1 MPSPLDQLLVT
12 AGNDALSK
20 ADTLAK
26 TVEDKKANLAK
37 LSALN
42 LPETAKN
49 VVTGSVTG
57 TGGRSM
63 SPEEYDLRTMSN
75 AQLVEKYG
83 SAGLDAANREIGYAA
98 GAHADQT
105 KLQNNVGNIEAVKDF
120 GVGIGS
126 GAVNIGLGLA
136 QLGALA
142 TPWSSEVAGFS
153 KNVNEFMDSGLSNAT
168 LAERQMAQEQRALSD
183 RDNQQQYAE
192 EGDYSLLG
200 KTSRELRN
208 LGDRLGGFG
217 EYGLTDANVVANAV
231 GSIGGIGLATKAV
244 AKTGGVVADKLLSEA
259 GAKVAGKIGDAVRY
273 PAMVGASEG
282 GSAATDA
289 MNQLMELPQAVIEK
303 HPEYQKLKESNPNL
317 THTDIVKQLAEQAGL
332 TAAAITAPV
341 AGALSLL
348 TKGFNDKKL
357 LPTAPSL
364 SGVAG
369 NAAKETLEE
378 VPQSITGTIATNTSI
393 KEYGDTSRDTLK
405 GTGQAAYD
413 ALIGSIGSTVGMQA
427 PSGIKGSTLGAVEKV
442 SNVVEASSPSNP
454 TNIAAKSAQVATT
467 VAPQAT
473 QAVEETVK
481 AVETG
486 AIPQQDVEKAKA
498 HAEYTKK
505 LTETFVFDAPNDVID
520 SVFESQPLRDSL
532 YGTKTLPE
540 AISRLANFVKRTD
553 VTPAE
558 RMEASLSMVQF
569 MRDAEDVL
577 QAGDDVLNTH
587 GSYAPLKQYQSTMAN
602 NVKALIDSNMMTE
615 EVAKATEQLYKNALT
630 SGYITEVTPENL
642 SNPTTVA
649 QESANLDKVVS
660 VALASD
666 KLPDELKGTVSTILQ
681 MVEAGSANLSPKQV
695 KTLETLA
702 ALYNE
707 SEAMQQD
714 AVELGAT
721 GTAFVNNQVLQNTT
735 EERDI
740 SGRKM
745 GNRLSL
751 RGHVNGILTA
761 LNAGDTTAYQTR
773 LKRFKAFVVEHNAK
787 ADAVDAHLAK
797 IANGTLK
804 NNERTPYS
812 NTTSGKKGLFVN
824 LNSQQ
829 SIANATA
836 IQQEAI
842 MLSRG
847 YSRLLGSFGSEED
860 VKANS
865 LPTKFRNRKVNPQLS
880 GVAPT
885 ESLNVGQDNLGNAGN
900 IDLGNV
906 EDQNLGSSY
915 EAYVNAMRGANP
927 APVPKG
933 TPAPT
938 SGINWDAQKKVLA
951 DIRAANTADEA
962 AKILE
967 TNKGNL
973 TQGNAARAAKL
984 IEGKRKYAEQH
995 NNNLNKQAAKQSEA
1009 QLPAGFGD
1017 VVQFEGTTYVVRG
1030 VGKNGKLLLTDS
1042 EGKNY
1047 DGKVDRNQVLL
1058 AKQLTPVMYNGYPF
1072 VYLPK
1077 TNVLIG
1083 RSGKASFKEDVRNQ
1097 IIDLVRKAKSGNA
1110 APKLVTPTPVITP
1123 VPVVTPTPTGVK
1135 GKVTPEEKPPEN
1147 VSTSDEDSENN
1158 EVNKNKPKEV
1168 LPVNQVTI
1176 QMQGDNVLKINRG
1189 EKTTT
1194 TRSQSQADKI
1204 GIPVGESRI
1213 SKIGDQF
1220 YKVTN
1225 TGLLTIGEAGGKDA
1239 ILKSEG
1245 VTNESEFKY
1254 QQTRDWVNG
1263 KGKLFVYRIEPV
1275 NTNDVS
1281 ENKNKPKEVVETL
1294 SPAQMISKAL
1304 ASPKGFKALLDIV
1317 DMNDEAQLTK
1327 VLEELVEQES
1337 VLKDQANFE
1346 KVTDTIINTLDK
1358 LAEFTTD
1365 SNSSNDFFNY
1375 MGNPSNA
1382 QKTVEPTPKSEVVE
1396 ATPVNKVAPE
1406 VKKAPE
1412 VLSTPEPTTSS
1423 NTVEPE
1429 VKAKDLIKEAIGG
1442 NLAFGR
1448 DNAFYSGFVSK
1459 AKGKFALLG
1468 SNPLN
1473 SLKNLLGL
1481 SATKLKETYGS
1492 KDFAGLTDDLL
1503 MLYREVFDEHVPLL
1517 VEGFR
1522 NQLQEAIDKGNLTDA
1537 VGKAKGTG
1545 LNSIATIIASELGE
1559 TDATKHSTAIRRAI
1573 SLAVPSLDLTDKK
1586 AVKAFVNM
1594 LREYVNV
1601 SAEKTVLENAKK
1613 AILADIQAQQDEDIL
1628 IQESLNKKA
1637 EGDESMRKVSE
1648 ASLQGRRIRNAI
1660 WGEGL
1665 QEKLRLFEETH
1676 GKRMKEVGS
1685 SYLSYTTEGND
1696 FMVNMKALRTALVD
1710 EFKKGTISKDTLVI
1724 RKELNNVADGKAF
1737 AFSNVTWST
1746 DKNGNNNASLS
1757 VNQGL
1762 VETAAI
1768 GALQWLIHKSA
1779 IGKHEGLDK
1788 GEIAKIMNIS
1798 EDAVTPELVSNYNNK
1813 HSVADMISDMVRFM
1827 QNALEV
1833 KEQSGNNYIG
1843 DTQGTL
1849 NALAST
1855 FLDVMANDPAFE
1867 VTVHD
1872 LSTEGVDTTLIMADL
1887 SFGVVITEDKYK
1899 RALRESVFKG
1909 FTDILNPLLGNPT
1922 SDNVFIGSTEGMPV
1936 AKTLL
1941 RSDVSL
1947 TEEQVSVVEKANAVK
1962 FRIHEPMRKVF
1973 NAIGAYGLVQIAG
1986 SAEVDLDRVNVNTL
2000 ATREG
2005 QNLQLTSAFEHM
2017 QNIFAK
2023 VADYAKGTN
2032 QEETDVGIYY
2042 PNVFVSTSRLM
2053 QQSPAAPQSSKPI
2066 RAVVSAT
2073 IRDVDLTNAE
2083 QLKLFKI
2090 ALAQG
2095 LGIKVHNM
2103 EYAKVE
2109 KELTKL
2115 LDKPEVVQVR
2125 RALKDIFNKG
2135 EASDRAIA
2143 KIQEGYNAIGSTLW
2157 GLSSVVEYL
2166 RYLEAEKEGKLGN
2179 FRTNAAIEADGMTN
2193 GTANALHI
2201 MLGYPLTEKDVINWI
2216 RTGYYVGSEN
2226 TTANAERTKDSTDIY
2241 TAVSSAMQR
2250 EYIDFK
2256 KVLKDELK
2264 LGITKKSFSD
2274 FATKVARRF
2283 LNSDLDRMY
2292 AFIEEYSPNVSIDR
2306 EKGTISFKRNFS
2318 KQPVTVSV
2326 YGAQLNTM
2334 VNYILQDI
2342 MDNIYESISGHLD
2355 GTDTWNQERV
2365 NQFNERI
2372 QALSAT
2378 TISSGMFGIHFGY
2391 RKKGGKLDFN
2401 PYVPKLDLKN
2411 LDTFRQFTMRGES
2424 NDFLQHNI
2432 KTLIATP
2439 FNQALNEVFGIG
2451 LMQSMNT
2458 VISATSIHA
2467 AIISA
2472 AFNYAIQNS
2481 TLESAKDMRKVSPS
2495 KFITGKQ
2502 LREII
2507 KDITTDFKGVY
2518 EGNNQNFLISDK
2530 EGRSDLAKGAV
2541 ASSFGGKF
2549 SSYARFRSLV
2559 PVGVKGAPVLNIGN
2573 GDASMIQNFIA
2584 ALQGNLDALYVYD
2597 GVEFAITD
2605 VLENSVAINQAV
2617 FKTWTNNNVPR
2628 QVHNSFKSI
2637 PELMRPEYVTPEL
2650 LALIAFASSSQP
2662 ETYKDLLEN
2671 LKLLST
2677 ELGRMADVID
2687 ARQNVLKGYASS
2699 VHQMASVEAPY
2710 LNKGKKFT
2718 DSTPKGIADEI
2729 NSAVNIKTQ
2738 PVPTGDTEVT
2748 VENGN
2753 IMVKTYPH
2761 TKGKV
2766 TKGYSTKAPNQEVPD
2781 TARKPRVDPNAV
2793 EGELLSKEKPKVES
2807 TDKPKVTK
2815 TGDTSKKLLRNMN
2828 EFIAD
2833 LDSVFP
2839 NQSRDDKRLI
2849 VLIKRL
2855 HELSKGMLKE
2865 TQIVVANDQNEAIRI
2880 AHDTGLLNKDELENF
2895 SKNIMN
2901 AETRALYVFPANFI
2915 VVLQNKGDLSSVAHE
2930 IIHAATFAA
2939 LKIAYGKNNTLD
2951 MRTREGKVVKQLE
2964 DLMTQFLSNE
2974 FRANLRAKDPLTAAM
2989 AGNAIDIIESYAKQG
3004 KTAEAVAEYMAYV
3017 LADKRLANAA
3027 KDTEGKYSIVKAA
3040 KLVIEFIKSILGIPK
3055 DAAYLNNMLES
3066 LEFHTLLL
3074 TGSDLRSRTID
3085 DTTTLEQRSL
3095 RRPVKDLLNQAFARI
3110 DQLEEGV
3117 KKKNEQLVGVF
3128 NKLVEHASQDVDN
3141 LVKLGFYMD
3150 SEESQ
3155 LYSIVSALAQAN
3167 LIEDSKVL
3175 NQLTDLYQLAIR
3187 ELTLQDF
3194 SDTVVNTIDDAIAA
3208 QDMYNVLVSSRGFKD
3223 STSSFAR
3230 FVGLLAASESMQK
3243 ALSNLTLRKN
3253 KGDSNDAVD
3262 TLVNSLGDK
3271 ITDLMLGSI
3280 KGTGSDV
3287 GANLIEKLLSIRSNH
3302 STFDAVTNNKVT
3314 SEVTEFNRVAAKFI
3328 QDYAMRASAAT
3339 MKSVSGFSQRNP
3351 IRALVE
3357 VVGASFGIMD
3367 KTASEA
3373 LSTSL
3378 NSWAAKLK
3386 GYDPVKDL
3394 LSDLIGRT
3402 EDNASIYD
3410 LIKPVK
3416 TFVAKTRQAYKVEV
3430 PTKLLKAF
3438 KRKLSK
3444 SELHTM
3450 TRVLAKSGIYYI
3462 GNSRAMDVLLGKEN
3476 MESVIDSAI
3485 HTLNQYYGKD
3495 ELQYILAKSGQLAEF
3510 NMTGKAG
3517 DHLLRNAYAIASLL
3531 GSDNRRVIDFSTR
3544 QSKSIVRAINTLIGV
3559 GSYDYLSNS
3568 DLDTINNLINKERDG
3583 VSLLLSYLE
3592 GISYKD
3598 TDKILSSPEALY
3610 NHYFGYLN
3618 QTASDGSHLTVVSDT
3633 QEANMR
3639 AQGYTRIQ
3647 DYKGDSRDTIQGSF
3661 GYYYRAASPMNT
3673 FSQGIIQ
3680 NIESTVAGVSRA
3692 NGFST
3697 NNVVGIVVSDGVVKD
3712 ITNGVYESTNEDLIP
3727 VYGTDGSIISYE
3739 RTMDYTLVNKIP
3751 VEMDITKVLGTTRGR
3766 QVEEVAA
3773 EVWNAEIIATM
3784 NQDYEEAVDKSNYID
3799 LLDKDAFEDDPVY
3812 KESVSIFSSNF
3823 KEMVQAM
3830 GSNSLYARKETVREV
3845 IGYRKASLTDPFT
3858 GRSRLPKEVQKSIKD
3873 ITMFM
3878 FGKDAFNYIAYA
3890 ENAVLEGVQLVK
3902 TVIAVKSI
3910 VVPIANILG
3919 NLIHLASISVN
3930 MVNALKR
3937 VPVFL
3942 AEVEQYH
3949 RNQKRIVDIE
3959 VELTTNP
3966 SQFVIKKLN
3975 AELRSIEASN
3985 KRMKIYP
3992 LIEAGELSGVNDA
4005 GNLDGE
4011 LPFVSTTSGKFRQ
4024 TVERWIDQTPEG
4036 VKVVGRQL
4044 FVAKNTALFKGLQKT
4059 VMYGDF
4065 IAKAILY
4072 YDLLDKGTPVTEV
4085 KARVQEEFVNYDKLA
4100 GRTRDALESF
4110 GLLWFYNFKLRS
4122 MKIALNM
4129 LRNNPLYALTLGLG
4143 VSEPFNMGTAFTD
4156 NALGLAIKGDLSY
4169 SIGVEMGLNGMGM
4182 NPYHTLVN

>member
-105 KLQNNVGNIEAVKDF
+105 KLQNNIGNIEAVKDF

-153 KNVNEFMDSGLSNAT
+153 QDVNNFMDSGLSDAT

-200 KTSRELRN
+200 KTTRELRN

-244 AKTGGVVADKLLSEA
+244 AKTGGIVADKLLSEA

-303 HPEYQKLKESNPNL
+303 HPEYQKLKESSPNL
-317 THTDIVKQLAEQAGL
+317 THAEIVEQLAEKAGL
-332 TAAAITAPV
+332 TAAAITAPI
-341 AGALSLL
+341 AGTLSLL
-348 TKGFNDKKL
+348 TKGFNDKKV

-364 SGVAG
+364 TGVIG
-369 NAAKETLEE
+369 NTGKELTEE
-378 VPQSITGTIATNTSI
+378 VPQSTTGTVAGNLGVQQ
-393 KEYGDTSRDTLK
+393 YGDTSRDTLK

-413 ALIGSIGSTVGMQA
+413 AIIGSIGSTVGMQA
-427 PSGIKGSTLGAVEKV
+427 PSGIKGSTLGAVDSISKAA
-442 SNVVEASSPSNP
+442 EASSPSNP
-454 TNIAAKSAQVATT
+454 ARIAAKSAQVAAT

-486 AIPQQDVEKAKA
+486 AIPQQDADKAKA
-498 HAEYTKK
+498 HAEYTRK
-505 LTETFVFDAPNDVID
+505 LTDTFSLEITNEDID
-520 SVFESQPLRDSL
+520 SVFESKPLREAF

-540 AISRLANFVKRTD
+540 AVSRLADFVKRSD
-553 VTPAE
+553 ITPAD
-558 RMEASLSMVQF
+558 RMEASLQMVQF
-569 MRDAEDVL
+569 MRQAQDVL
-577 QAGDDVLNTH
+577 LEGDDVLNTH
-587 GSYAPLKQYQSTMAN
+587 GSYVPLKQYQSAMAD

-615 EVAKATEQLYKNALT
+615 DVAKATKQLYKNAIT
-630 SGYITEVTPENL
+630 AGYITEVTPENL

-666 KLPDELKGTVSTILQ
+666 KLPEELKGTVSTILQ

-695 KTLETLA
+695 KTLQVIE

-714 AVELGAT
+714 AIELGAT
-721 GTAFVNNQVLQNTT
+721 GTGFVNNQVIQNTT

-740 SGRKM
+740 TGRKM

-751 RGHVNGILTA
+751 RGHVNGILSA
-761 LNAGDTTAYQTR
+761 LNAEDTTAYQTR

-797 IANGTLK
+797 IANGTIK

-812 NTTSGKKGLFVN
+812 NTVSGKKGLYVN

-847 YSRLLGSFGSEED
+847 YSRLLASFGSEED
-860 VKANS
+860 IKANS
-865 LPTKFRNRKVNPQLS
+865 LPAKFKSRKVNPQLS
-880 GVAPT
+880 GVPAT
-885 ESLNVGQDNLGNAGN
+885 ETVKNTQGNSNTSQSSNDVGSVDTNGDTASLYDAYAAYAGSTQSN
-900 IDLGNV
+900 P
-906 EDQNLGSSY
+906 SSTK
-915 EAYVNAMRGANP
+915 AKP
-927 APVPKG
+927 ASTK
-933 TPAPT
+933 T
-938 SGINWDAQKKVLA
+938 STTTDWNAQKKVLA
-951 DIRAANTADEA
+951 DIRAANNAEDA
-962 AKILE
+962 NAILE
-967 TNKGNL
+967 ANKGNL
-973 TQGNAARAAKL
+973 TQGNVDRATKL
-984 IEGKRKYAEQH
+984 IEGKRNY
-995 NNNLNKQAAKQSEA
+995 AKQQSNKTTTTVSKPAKSEF
-1009 QLPAGFGD
+1009 PAGFGD
-1017 VVQFEGTTYVVRG
+1017 LVESNGFYYVVRG
-1030 VGKNGKLLLTDS
+1030 VGKNGKLLLTGAD
-1042 EGKNY
+1042 GQNH
-1047 DGKVDRNQVLL
+1047 DGKLGTNQVLL
-1058 AKQLTPVMYNGYPF
+1058 VRQLTRVIHNGYPF

-1077 TNVLIG
+1077 TDVLIG
-1083 RSGKASFKEDVRNQ
+1083 RSGKASFKEAERKQ
-1097 IIDLVRKAKSGNA
+1097 IIKAIADAKAG
-1110 APKLVTPTPVITP
+1110 
-1123 VPVVTPTPTGVK
+1123 
-1135 GKVTPEEKPPEN
+1135 
-1147 VSTSDEDSENN
+1147 
-1158 EVNKNKPKEV
+1158 NKP
-1168 LPVNQVTI
+1168 
-1176 QMQGDNVLKINRG
+1176 
-1189 EKTTT
+1189 
-1194 TRSQSQADKI
+1194 
-1204 GIPVGESRI
+1204 
-1213 SKIGDQF
+1213 
-1220 YKVTN
+1220 
-1225 TGLLTIGEAGGKDA
+1225 
-1239 ILKSEG
+1239 
-1245 VTNESEFKY
+1245 
-1254 QQTRDWVNG
+1254 
-1263 KGKLFVYRIEPV
+1263 
-1275 NTNDVS
+1275 S
-1281 ENKNKPKEVVETL
+1281 ENKNDAVTTEPTKESVPWEEEPATNNAAPSSKEATPVKEPKGKSSTDTTSTPKSKNAVESL

-1304 ASPKGFKALLDIV
+1304 ASPKGFEALLDIV
-1317 DMNDEAQLTK
+1317 DMTDEAQLTD
-1327 VLEELVEQES
+1327 VLNELVDQEN

-1365 SNSSNDFFNY
+1365 SNSSN
-1375 MGNPSNA
+1375 A
-1382 QKTVEPTPKSEVVE
+1382 QKTVEPTPKPKVVE

-1423 NTVEPE
+1423 NTTEPE

-1522 NQLQEAIDKGNLTDA
+1522 NQLQEAIGKGNLADA

-1545 LNSIATIIASELGE
+1545 LNSIATIIASELSE
-1559 TDATKHSTAIRRAI
+1559 TDATKQSTAIRRAI

-1601 SAEKTVLENAKK
+1601 SAEKTMLENAKK

-1710 EFKKGTISKDTLVI
+1710 EFKKGTISKDALVI

-1798 EDAVTPELVSNYNNK
+1798 EDAVTPELLSNYNNK
-1813 HSVADMISDMVRFM
+1813 HSVADMLSDMVRFM

-1887 SFGVVITEDKYK
+1887 NFGVVITEDKYK

-1986 SAEVDLDRVNVNTL
+1986 SAEVDPDRVNVNTL

-2125 RALKDIFNKG
+2125 RALKDILNKG

-2241 TAVSSAMQR
+2241 TAVSSAMQ
-2250 EYIDFK
+2250 EKYIEFK

-2283 LNSDLDRMY
+2283 LNSDLDKMY
-2292 AFIEEYSPNVSIDR
+2292 AFIEQYSPNVSVDR
-2306 EKGTISFKRNFS
+2306 EKGTITFKRNFS

-2342 MDNIYESISGHLD
+2342 LDNIYESISGHLD

-2372 QALSAT
+2372 QALSTT
-2378 TISSGMFGIHFGY
+2378 TISSGMFGIYFGY
-2391 RKKGGKLDFN
+2391 RTKNGKLDFN

-2637 PELMRPEYVTPEL
+2637 PELMRPEYVTSEL
-2650 LALIAFASSSQP
+2650 LELIEFASGSQP
-2662 ETYKDLLEN
+2662 ESYKDLLDN
-2671 LKLLST
+2671 LELLSS

-2729 NSAVNIKTQ
+2729 NSAVNIKAQ

-2766 TKGYSTKAPNQEVPD
+2766 TKGYSSKAPNQEAPD

-2865 TQIVVANDQNEAIRI
+2865 TQIVVAKDQNEAIRI

-2989 AGNAIDIIESYAKQG
+2989 AGNAIDIIESYVRQG

-3074 TGSDLRSRTID
+3074 TESDLRSRTTD

-3280 KGTGSDV
+3280 RGTGSDV

-3339 MKSVSGFSQRNP
+3339 MRSVSGLSQRNP
-3351 IRALVE
+3351 IRAIVE
-3357 VVGASFGIMD
+3357 NIGVSFGFLNEI
-3367 KTASEA
+3367 ASESVA
-3373 LSTSL
+3373 TSL
-3378 NSWAAKLK
+3378 NTWAAKLK

-3462 GNSRAMDVLLGKEN
+3462 GNSRAMNVLLGKEN

-3495 ELQYILAKSGQLAEF
+3495 ELQYILAKAGQLAEF

-3517 DHLLRNAYAIASLL
+3517 NHLLRNAYAIASLL

-3568 DLDTINNLINKERDG
+3568 DLDTINNLINEERDG

-3633 QEANMR
+3633 QEASMR

-3773 EVWNAEIIATM
+3773 EVWNAKIIATM

-3812 KESVSIFSSNF
+3812 KESVSIFSTNF

-3830 GSNSLYARKETVREV
+3830 GSNSLYARRETVREV
-3845 IGYRKASLTDPFT
+3845 IGYRKASLTDSFT

-3919 NLIHLASISVN
+3919 NLIHLASVSVN
-3930 MVNALKR
+3930 MANALKR

-3959 VELTTNP
+3959 IELTTNP

-4024 TVERWIDQTPEG
+4024 TVERWVDQTPEG

-4100 GRTRDALESF
+4100 GRTRDTLESF

-4122 MKIALNM
+4122 MKTALNM

-4156 NALGLAIKGDLSY
+4156 NALGLAIKGDLGY

-4182 NPYHTLVN
+4182 NPYHALVN

>member
-20 ADTLAK
+20 VDTLAQ
-26 TVEDKKANLAK
+26 TSEAKKASLAK

-49 VVTGSVTG
+49 VVTGSVTD

-63 SPEEYDLRTMSN
+63 SPEEYDMRTMSN

-83 SAGLDAANREIGYAA
+83 SAGLDAINREVGYAA

-105 KLQNNVGNIEAVKDF
+105 KLQNNIGNVQAIKDF

-142 TPWSSEVAGFS
+142 TPWAADVAQFS
-153 KNVNEFMDSGLSNAT
+153 QDANNFMDSGLSDAT
-168 LAERQMAQEQRALSD
+168 LAERQMAQDQRALSD
-183 RDNQQQYAE
+183 RDRQQQYAE

-200 KTSRELRN
+200 KTKRELRN
-208 LGDRLGGFG
+208 LGDRLSGFG
-217 EYGLTDANVVANAV
+217 DYGLTDANVVANAV
-231 GSIGGIGLATKAV
+231 GSIGGIGLVTKGVTKA
-244 AKTGGVVADKLLSEA
+244 GGVIADKLLSET
-259 GAKVAGKIGDAVRY
+259 GAKVAGKVGDAVRY

-289 MNQLMELPQAVIEK
+289 MNQLMNLPQAVIEK
-303 HPEYQKLKESNPNL
+303 HPEYQKLKESNPEL
-317 THTDIVKQLAEQAGL
+317 THEEIVNQLAENAGL
-332 TAAAITAPV
+332 TAAAITTPI

-348 TKGFNDKKL
+348 TKGFNDKKI

-364 SGVAG
+364 TGVAA
-369 NAAKETLEE
+369 NAGKELSEE
-378 VPQSITGTIATNTSI
+378 VPQSITGTVASNLGVQQ
-393 KEYGDTSRDTLK
+393 YGDTNRDTLQ

-413 ALIGSIGSTVGMQA
+413 AIIGSVGSTVGMQA
-427 PSGIKGSTLGAVEKV
+427 PSGIKGSTFGAVESIGKA
-442 SNVVEASSPSNP
+442 VEEASPSNP
-454 TNIAAKSAQVATT
+454 VRIAAKANEVAAT
-467 VAPQAT
+467 VAPQAA
-473 QAVEETVK
+473 QAAQQTVN

-486 AIPQQDVEKAKA
+486 AVPQQDAEKAKA
-498 HAEYTKK
+498 HAEYTNK

-553 VTPAE
+553 VNPAE

-569 MRDAEDVL
+569 MRDAQDVL
-577 QAGDDVLNTH
+577 QAGEDVLNTH
-587 GSYAPLKQYQSTMAN
+587 GSYAPLKQYQSAMAD
-602 NVKALIDSNMMTE
+602 NVKSLIDSNMMTD
-615 EVAKATEQLYKNALT
+615 EVANVTKQLYKNALT

-642 SNPTTVA
+642 SNPATAT

-666 KLPDELKGTVSTILQ
+666 KLPDEIKGTVSTILQ

-695 KTLETLA
+695 KTLQVIE

-707 SEAMQQD
+707 SEAMHQD
-714 AVELGAT
+714 ANELGAT
-721 GTAFVNNQVLQNTT
+721 GTGFVNNQVIQNTT
-735 EERDI
+735 EEKDI
-740 SGRKM
+740 TGRKM

-761 LNAGDTTAYQTR
+761 LNAEDTTAYQTR

-812 NTTSGKKGLFVN
+812 NTLSGKKGLYVN

-847 YSRLLGSFGSEED
+847 YSRLLASFGNEED
-860 VKANS
+860 IKANS
-865 LPTKFRNRKVNPQLS
+865 LPAKFKQRKVNPRLS
-880 GVAPT
+880 GVST
-885 ESLNVGQDNLGNAGN
+885 ESSNTTQSNLDGSPDIEYSGSNEGAGAFYDAYSAYTGSTQSNA
-900 IDLGNV
+900 
-906 EDQNLGSSY
+906 
-915 EAYVNAMRGANP
+915 P
-927 APVPKG
+927 A
-933 TPAPT
+933 TPAKPIKAST
-938 SGINWDAQKKVLA
+938 ANDWNAQKKVLA
-951 DIRAANTADEA
+951 DIRAANNAEDA
-962 AKILE
+962 SAILE
-967 TNKGNL
+967 ANKGNL
-973 TQGNAARAAKL
+973 TQGNFDRANKL
-984 IEGKRKYAEQH
+984 IEGKRNY
-995 NNNLNKQAAKQSEA
+995 AKQQSNKATTVSNPVKSEF
-1009 QLPAGFGD
+1009 PAGFGD
-1017 VVQFEGTTYVVRG
+1017 LVESNGFYYVVRG
-1030 VGKNGKLLLTDS
+1030 VGKNGKLLLTGAD
-1042 EGKNY
+1042 GQNH
-1047 DGKVDRNQVLL
+1047 DGKLGTNQVLL
-1058 AKQLTPVMYNGYPF
+1058 VRQLTRVMHNGYPF

-1077 TNVLIG
+1077 TDVIIG
-1083 RSGKASFKEDVRNQ
+1083 RSGKASFKEVERNQ
-1097 IIDLVRKAKSGNA
+1097 IIKAIADAKAGN
-1110 APKLVTPTPVITP
+1110 KL
-1123 VPVVTPTPTGVK
+1123 
-1135 GKVTPEEKPPEN
+1135 
-1147 VSTSDEDSENN
+1147 
-1158 EVNKNKPKEV
+1158 
-1168 LPVNQVTI
+1168 
-1176 QMQGDNVLKINRG
+1176 
-1189 EKTTT
+1189 
-1194 TRSQSQADKI
+1194 
-1204 GIPVGESRI
+1204 
-1213 SKIGDQF
+1213 
-1220 YKVTN
+1220 
-1225 TGLLTIGEAGGKDA
+1225 
-1239 ILKSEG
+1239 
-1245 VTNESEFKY
+1245 
-1254 QQTRDWVNG
+1254 
-1263 KGKLFVYRIEPV
+1263 
-1275 NTNDVS
+1275 S
-1281 ENKNKPKEVVETL
+1281 ENKNDSVTKTNDSKSVTSEKTNKEPKKAVEPL
-1294 SPAQMISKAL
+1294 SPAQMISEAL
-1304 ASPKGFKALLDIV
+1304 ASPKGFESLLDMV
-1317 DMNDEAQLTK
+1317 DMNDEAQLTD
-1327 VLEELVEQES
+1327 VLNELVDQEN
-1337 VLKDQANFE
+1337 VLKDQPNFE

-1358 LAEFTTD
+1358 LAESTTG
-1365 SNSSNDFFNY
+1365 SNSNNDFFSY
-1375 MGNPSNA
+1375 MDNPSNA
-1382 QKTVEPTPKSEVVE
+1382 QKAVEPIPKPKVVV
-1396 ATPVNKVAPE
+1396 ATPVNKAQE
-1406 VKKAPE
+1406 V
-1412 VLSTPEPTTSS
+1412 SRTPEPTASS
-1423 NTVEPE
+1423 NTTESE
-1429 VKAKDLIKEAIGG
+1429 VKATDPIKEAIGS

-1448 DNAFYSGFVSK
+1448 DNAFYAGFVSK
-1459 AKGKFALLG
+1459 AKGAFALLG
-1468 SNPLN
+1468 SNPLT

-1481 SATKLKETYGS
+1481 SAVKLKEKYGS
-1492 KDFAGLTDDLL
+1492 KGFAGLTDDLL
-1503 MLYREVFDEHVPLL
+1503 MLYRDVFDEHVPLL

-1537 VGKAKGTG
+1537 VGKSKGTG
-1545 LNSIATIIASELGE
+1545 LNSIATIIASELSE
-1559 TDATKHSTAIRRAI
+1559 TDVTKQSTAIRRAI
-1573 SLAVPSLDLTDKK
+1573 SLAVPNLDLTDKK
-1586 AVKAFVNM
+1586 AVKAFVTT
-1594 LREYVNV
+1594 LRNYVNV
-1601 SAEKTVLENAKK
+1601 SAEKTMLDNAKK
-1613 AILADIQAQQDEDIL
+1613 AILADIQAQKDEDIL
-1628 IQESLNKKA
+1628 IQGSLNKKA
-1637 EGDESMRKVSE
+1637 ESDESMRKVSE
-1648 ASLQGRRIRNAI
+1648 ASLQGRRLRNAI

-1676 GKRMKEVGS
+1676 GKRMKEVDN
-1685 SYLSYTTEGND
+1685 SYLSLTADGND
-1696 FMVNMKALRTALVD
+1696 FMANIKALRTALVN
-1710 EFKKGTISKDTLVI
+1710 EFKKGNISKDTLVI
-1724 RKELNNVADGKAF
+1724 RKELNNVADGRAF
-1737 AFSNVTWST
+1737 AFSDVTWST

-1788 GEIAKIMNIS
+1788 GEVAKIMNIS
-1798 EDAVTPELVSNYNNK
+1798 EDAVTPELLSNYNNK

-1887 SFGVVITEDKYK
+1887 NFGVVTTEDKYK
-1899 RALRESVFKG
+1899 RTLRESVFKG
-1909 FTDILNPLLGNPT
+1909 FTDILSPLLGNPP
-1922 SDNVFIGSTEGMPV
+1922 SDNVFIGSPDEVPV

-1941 RSDVSL
+1941 RSDVAL
-1947 TEEQVSVVEKANAVK
+1947 TKEQTDVVKKANAVK
-1962 FRIHEPMRKVF
+1962 FRIHEPMRKLF
-1973 NAIGAYGLVQIAG
+1973 NAIGVYGLVQIAG
-1986 SAEVDLDRVNVNTL
+1986 SAEIDPERVNVNTL

-2115 LDKPEVVQVR
+2115 LEKPEVVQVR
-2125 RALKDIFNKG
+2125 RALKDILNKG

-2143 KIQEGYNAIGSTLW
+2143 KIQEGYNAIGGTLW

-2241 TAVSSAMQR
+2241 TAVSSAMQ
-2250 EYIDFK
+2250 EKYIEFK

-2264 LGITKKSFSD
+2264 LGLTKKSFSD
-2274 FATKVARRF
+2274 FAIKVARRF
-2283 LNSDLDRMY
+2283 LNSDLDKMY
-2292 AFIEEYSPNVSIDR
+2292 AFIEEYSPNVSVDR
-2306 EKGTISFKRNFS
+2306 EKGTITFKRNFS

-2342 MDNIYESISGHLD
+2342 LDNIYESISGHLD
-2355 GTDTWNQERV
+2355 GTNTWNQERV

-2372 QALSAT
+2372 QALSTT
-2378 TISSGMFGIHFGY
+2378 TISSGLFGIYFGY
-2391 RKKGGKLDFN
+2391 RTKNGKLDFN

-2472 AFNYAIQNS
+2472 AFNYAIQNN

-2650 LALIAFASSSQP
+2650 LELIAFASGSQP

-2671 LKLLST
+2671 LNRLST
-2677 ELGRMADVID
+2677 ELGSMADVID
-2687 ARQNVLKGYASS
+2687 VRQNVLKDYASS

-2718 DSTPKGIADEI
+2718 DSTPKGIASEI

-2761 TKGKV
+2761 TKGNV
-2766 TKGYSTKAPNQEVPD
+2766 TKGYSSKVSNQEVSD
-2781 TARKPRVDPNAV
+2781 TARKPRVDLNAV
-2793 EGELLSKEKPKVES
+2793 EGELITKEKPKEESVE
-2807 TDKPKVTK
+2807 KPKVTK
-2815 TGDTSKKLLRNMN
+2815 TGDTSKKLLRNMS

-2839 NQSRDDKRLI
+2839 NQSRDDKRLT

-2865 TQIVVANDQNEAIRI
+2865 TQIVVAKDQNEAIRI

-2901 AETRALYVFPANFI
+2901 AETRALYVFPSNFI

-2930 IIHAATFAA
+2930 IIHAATFAS
-2939 LKIAYGKNNTLD
+2939 LKVAYGKNNTLD
-2951 MRTREGKVVKQLE
+2951 MRTREGKIVKQLE

-2974 FRANLRAKDPLTAAM
+2974 FRANLRAKDPLTAAL
-2989 AGNAIDIIESYAKQG
+2989 AGNAVNIIEDYTKQG

-3027 KDTEGKYSIVKAA
+3027 KETEGKYSIVKSA

-3055 DAAYLNNMLES
+3055 EATYLNNMLES

-3074 TGSDLRSRTID
+3074 TESDLRSRNID
-3085 DTTTLEQRSL
+3085 DTTTLEQRNL

-3128 NKLVEHASQDVDN
+3128 NKLVEHANQDVDN

-3187 ELTLQDF
+3187 ELNLQDF

-3208 QDMYNVLVSSRGFKD
+3208 QDMYNVLVSSRGLKD
-3223 STSSFAR
+3223 STNSFAR
-3230 FVGLLAASESMQK
+3230 FVGLLAASEPMQK
-3243 ALSNLTLRKN
+3243 ALGNLVLRKS
-3253 KGDSNDAVD
+3253 KGESNDVVD
-3262 TLVNSLGDK
+3262 TLVNNLGDK
-3271 ITDLMLGSI
+3271 ITDLMLGNI
-3280 KGTGSDV
+3280 NGTGSDV

-3302 STFDAVTNNKVT
+3302 STFNAVTNNKVT
-3314 SEVTEFNRVAAKFI
+3314 SEVSAFNSVAAKFI
-3328 QDYAMRASAAT
+3328 QDYAMKASTAT
-3339 MKSVSGFSQRNP
+3339 IRSVSGLSQHNP

-3367 KTASEA
+3367 KAASEA

-3378 NSWAAKLK
+3378 NNWAAKLK

-3462 GNSRAMDVLLGKEN
+3462 GNSRAMNVLLGKED
-3476 MESVIDSAI
+3476 MELVIDSAI
-3485 HTLNQYYGKD
+3485 HTLDQYYDKD
-3495 ELQYILAKSGQLAEF
+3495 EIQYILAKAGQLAEF

-3568 DLDTINNLINKERDG
+3568 DLDTISNLIKEERDG

-3592 GISYKD
+3592 GISYRD

-3633 QEANMR
+3633 QEAAMR

-3697 NNVVGIVVSDGVVKD
+3697 NNVVGIVVADGVVKD
-3712 ITNGVYESTNEDLIP
+3712 ITNGVYEDTNEDLIP
-3727 VYGTDGSIISYE
+3727 VYGNDGSIISYE

-3773 EVWNAEIIATM
+3773 EAWNAKIIATM

-3845 IGYRKASLTDPFT
+3845 IGYRKASLTDSFT

-3878 FGKDAFNYIAYA
+3878 FGKDAFNYISYA
-3890 ENAVLEGVQLVK
+3890 ENTVLEGVQLVK

-3919 NLIHLASISVN
+3919 NLIHLASVSVN
-3930 MVNALKR
+3930 MVNAVKR

-3959 VELTTNP
+3959 MELTTNP

-3985 KRMKIYP
+3985 ERMKIYP

-4005 GNLDGE
+4005 GNLYSE
-4011 LPFVSTTSGKFRQ
+4011 LPFVSTTSGKFRE
-4024 TVERWIDQTPEG
+4024 TIERWVDQTPEG

-4044 FVAKNTALFKGLQKT
+4044 FIAKNTALFKGLQKT

-4072 YDLLDKGTPVTEV
+4072 YDLLDKGIPVTEI

-4129 LRNNPLYALTLGLG
+4129 LRNNPLYALTLDLG
-4143 VSEPFNMGTAFTD
+4143 VSEPLNMGTAFTD
-4156 NALGLAIKGDLSY
+4156 NALGLVIKGDLGY